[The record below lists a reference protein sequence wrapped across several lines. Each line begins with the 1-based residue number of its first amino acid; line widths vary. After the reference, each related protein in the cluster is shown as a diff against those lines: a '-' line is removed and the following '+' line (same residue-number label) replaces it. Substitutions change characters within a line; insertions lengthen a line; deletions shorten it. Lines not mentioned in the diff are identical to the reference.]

1 MELTKKELGMC
12 REAITFLLESITD
25 DFTCE
30 GMHEDIKEDL
40 ALISKIDKLLE
51 ITRCY
56 TPNDPAVS

>member
-30 GMHEDIKEDL
+30 VMNENIKEEL
-40 ALISKIDKLLE
+40 ALISKIDKQLE
-51 ITRCY
+51 
-56 TPNDPAVS
+56 N